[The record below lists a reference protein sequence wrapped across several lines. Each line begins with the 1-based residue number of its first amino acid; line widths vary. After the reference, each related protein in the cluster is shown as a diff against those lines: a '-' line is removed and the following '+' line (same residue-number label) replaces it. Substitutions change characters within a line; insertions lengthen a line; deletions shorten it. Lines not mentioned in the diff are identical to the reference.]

1 MIFDSIKSQ
10 ASYDLLYG
18 LFQSERLLEGIGL
31 FTIMGKI
38 EKKLVFFRTQFA
50 SSALQTIIGPVIA
63 KFGNN
68 IIFSSHTEGDLGY
81 LQTETHLV
89 WLEPLSSSYILAFI
103 LPLEGKAV
111 FLTENLK
118 NTSQS
123 LRYLLDKQSLSRNLV

>member
-1 MIFDSIKSQ
+1 MTFDSIESQ

-18 LFQSERLLEGIGL
+18 LFQSEQLLEGIGL

-38 EKKLVFFRTQFA
+38 EQKLVFFRTEFA
-50 SSALQTIIGPVIA
+50 SSALKNIIGPVIA

-68 IIFSSHTEGDLGY
+68 IVFHSHSEGDLGY
-81 LQTETHLV
+81 LQTDSHLV

-123 LRYLLDKQSLSRNLV
+123 LRYLLDKQRQARKLV